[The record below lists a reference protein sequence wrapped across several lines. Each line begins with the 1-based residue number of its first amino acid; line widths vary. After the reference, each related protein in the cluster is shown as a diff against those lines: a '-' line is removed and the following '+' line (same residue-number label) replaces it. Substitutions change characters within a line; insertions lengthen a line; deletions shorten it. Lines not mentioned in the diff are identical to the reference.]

1 MRILLIEDDDL
12 QARILGELFAKHDPE
27 IDVERVTD
35 GDEALSR
42 LPAGGSPEG
51 PPQWVILD
59 LGLERIDGL
68 DFLIEL
74 RSMPRYQGLP
84 VIVLS
89 GSADA
94 DKVRGAY
101 ERGANSYLK
110 KPGSPVELEQLV
122 QLIVSYWGRANVT

>member
-12 QARILGELFAKHDPE
+12 QARILVELLTQQGSQIH
-27 IDVERVTD
+27 VERVAD

-42 LPAGGSPEG
+42 LPAGGGAEE
-51 PPQWVILD
+51 PPQLVVLD

-74 RSMPRYQGLP
+74 RSMPRYRGLP
-84 VIVLS
+84 VVVLS

-101 ERGANSYLK
+101 ESGANSYLE
-110 KPGSPVELEQLV
+110 KPRDSRELGPLIE
-122 QLIVSYWGRANVT
+122 LIVNYWGRANVT

>member
-12 QARILGELFAKHDPE
+12 QARILGELFAKHHPE
-27 IDVERVTD
+27 IEVERVAD

-42 LPAGGSPEG
+42 LPAGGSDAG
-51 PPQWVILD
+51 VPQLVLLD

-74 RSMPRYQGLP
+74 RSMPRYRGLP
-84 VIVLS
+84 VVVLS

-110 KPGSPVELEQLV
+110 KPGSPAELEQLA
-122 QLIVSYWGRANVT
+122 QLIVSYWGRANIT